1 MSDRLR
7 AVIASV
13 LDVSP
18 SDIGDDASPE
28 TMPSWDSVKQMD
40 VMLAVEDE
48 FQIRF
53 EDEQIAQLTSYIAIR
68 DAVAALEASPS

>member
-7 AVIASV
+7 AIIASV
-13 LDVSP
+13 LDLAP
-18 SDIGDDASPE
+18 ADIGDDASPD
-28 TMPSWDSVKQMD
+28 TIANWDSVKQMD

-48 FQIRF
+48 FQVRF

-68 DAVAALEASPS
+68 DAIAALKADPP

>member
-13 LDVSP
+13 LDLAP
-18 SDIGDDASPE
+18 TEIGDDASPD
-28 TMPSWDSVKQMD
+28 TIASWDSVKQMD
-40 VMLAVEDE
+40 MMLAVEDE

-53 EDEQIAQLTSYIAIR
+53 EDEQIAKLTSYIAIR
-68 DAVAALEASPS
+68 DAVAALKAGPS